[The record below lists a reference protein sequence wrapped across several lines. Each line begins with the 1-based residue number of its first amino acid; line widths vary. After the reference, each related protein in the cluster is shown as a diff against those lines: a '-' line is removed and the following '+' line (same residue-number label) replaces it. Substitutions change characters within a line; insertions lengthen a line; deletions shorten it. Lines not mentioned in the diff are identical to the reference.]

1 MEVVSL
7 LLEKGLIELVFTTDG
22 KEYLTNDQLKRELED
37 ELYVHGVSLKKSFN
51 STISLKNYS
60 FYSASILSMPQKS

>member
-37 ELYVHGVSLKKSFN
+37 ELYVHGVSL
-51 STISLKNYS
+51 
-60 FYSASILSMPQKS
+60 